1 MHGGAVRSPGPSRR
15 VAIDRVRMCELFA
28 MSSRMPTAVD
38 FSLERLTRR
47 GGAEG
52 PHRDG
57 WGVAFYTGRDA
68 LLLREPG
75 AASESSL
82 VRHIENHGPP
92 SELVISHIRL
102 ASFGV
107 PALRNTQPFGR
118 ELGGHLHV
126 FAHNGDLPAIAD
138 NAAFALGR
146 FLPIGETDSEHAFCH
161 LLARL
166 TALWDGASGEIPTLD
181 ARLQVIAD
189 FAADLRALGSANFL
203 YTDSDTLFVH
213 AHRRTLPGS
222 DQVLPGLFVLER
234 SCAEEVP
241 DLSGSGVKL
250 ETVQQALTLIASV
263 PLTDESWQVLAPGEL
278 LAVRAGSIIER
289 RSSSYRIT

>member
-1 MHGGAVRSPGPSRR
+1 
-15 VAIDRVRMCELFA
+15 MCELFA

-82 VRHIENHGPP
+82 VRHIESHGPP

-118 ELGGHLHV
+118 ELGGHVHV
-126 FAHNGDLPAIAD
+126 FAHNGDLPAIVDDAG
-138 NAAFALGR
+138 FALGR
-146 FLPIGETDSEHAFCH
+146 FLPIGETDSEYAFCH

-166 TALWDGASGEIPTLD
+166 TTLWDGAGGAIPTLD

-189 FAADLRALGSANFL
+189 FATDLRGLGSANFL

-213 AHRRTLPGS
+213 AHRRTLPDS

-234 SCAEEVP
+234 SCEEEVP
-241 DLSGSGVKL
+241 DLSGSGVRL

-263 PLTDESWQVLAPGEL
+263 PLTDESWEVLAPGEL

-289 RSSSYRIT
+289 RSSSHRTT

>member
-1 MHGGAVRSPGPSRR
+1 MSNRSNKAKVASHSNFFIHNSRKDM
-15 VAIDRVRMCELFA
+15 AA
-28 MSSRMPTAVD
+28 
-38 FSLERLTRR
+38 
-47 GGAEG
+47 
-52 PHRDG
+52 
-57 WGVAFYTGRDA
+57 AFCGRDA

-203 YTDSDTLFVH
+203 YTDSDTLFVP
-213 AHRRTLPGS
+213 PGS